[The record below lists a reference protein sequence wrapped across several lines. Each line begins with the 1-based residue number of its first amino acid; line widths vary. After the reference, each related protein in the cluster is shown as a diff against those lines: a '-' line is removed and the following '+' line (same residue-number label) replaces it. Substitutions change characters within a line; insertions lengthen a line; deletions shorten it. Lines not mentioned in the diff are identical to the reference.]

1 MFRCKLSATIAA
13 VVFVASM
20 GRGVPASA
28 GSSDMNEVCDPT
40 ADYLLGIEDYPR
52 SIEAHLRLIAVHP
65 DDALAHYHLG
75 FAYGMVGRHR
85 DELAE
90 YLDAVALGL
99 KQWDLFLNLG
109 RLYLEH
115 GEFHAATAAFTTAV
129 ILGPD
134 HAEAHFNLA
143 LADERRGALGLA
155 YDEIQTSLRLD
166 ADQPDARNMLG
177 VVCAEQGKIGE
188 ARRIW
193 ADLAA
198 SEPDFAPARTNLA
211 LIEHLGQPPHGAPS
225 KPSSAFLTA
234 SLDNP
239 H

>member
-1 MFRCKLSATIAA
+1 MSRCKLSATLAA

-20 GRGVPASA
+20 SRGVPVSA
-28 GSSDMNEVCDPT
+28 GSSDPNEVCDAT
-40 ADYLLGIEDYPR
+40 ADYLLGAEDYPR
-52 SIEAHLRLIAVHP
+52 SIEAHVRLIAAHP

-75 FAYGMVGRHR
+75 FAYGMIGRHR

-90 YLDAVALGL
+90 YLEAVGLGL

-115 GEFHAATAAFTTAV
+115 GEFQAASSALTTAV

-166 ADQPDARNMLG
+166 AHQPDARNMLG
-177 VVCAEQGKIGE
+177 VVCAEQGKIDE

-193 ADLAA
+193 SDLAA

-211 LIEHLGQPPHGAPS
+211 LIEHLVQSPYGSPA
-225 KPSSAFLTA
+225 KESSTFLTA
-234 SLDNP
+234 SVEDP